1 MIRTVLL
8 DDDPL
13 SRQAARAMLAAY
25 NDVAIIQEFSKS
37 EELFA
42 FLQREPVDLMFL
54 DIELSGE
61 TGFAIANRIK
71 TEYPDMMIV
80 FLTGH
85 SSYAIDG
92 YDFSPVNFLVKPIN
106 AYKLSQTLEKVR
118 HRMSSADSTRKAA
131 KIMLRMERG
140 LQIIQVADI
149 RYFERRNRK
158 IYMVCSDSEQGVG
171 GYTMRELEALLEPYG
186 FYCCHQSFL
195 VSLQHV
201 SALRDTRR
209 QLYEAVLQDRK
220 ETVPVSRH
228 RYNDLLKKL
237 KEAGNTLS

>member
-25 NDVAIIQEFSKS
+25 HDVVIIQECSTS
-37 EELFA
+37 TELFA
-42 FLQREPVDLMFL
+42 FLQRESIDLLFL
-54 DIELSGE
+54 DIELDGE
-61 TGFAIANRIK
+61 TGFAIAERLK
-71 TEYPDMMIV
+71 TEYSDMMIV

-106 AYKLSQTLEKVR
+106 VYKLAQTLEEVR
-118 HRMSSADSTRKAA
+118 RRMGSTDSARKSAR
-131 KIMLRMERG
+131 IMLRMERG

-158 IYMVCSDSEQGVG
+158 IYMVCSDSEQSVG
-171 GYTMRELEALLEPYG
+171 GYTMRELETLLEPYG
-186 FYCCHQSFL
+186 FCCCHQSFL

-201 SALRDTRR
+201 RALRDTRR

-220 ETVPVSRH
+220 ETIPVSRH